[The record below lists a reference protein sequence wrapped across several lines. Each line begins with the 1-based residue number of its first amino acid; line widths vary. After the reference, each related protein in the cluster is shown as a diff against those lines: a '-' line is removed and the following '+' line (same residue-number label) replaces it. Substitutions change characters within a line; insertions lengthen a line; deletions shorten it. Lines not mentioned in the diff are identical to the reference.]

1 MLRARQLG
9 ILNLVLAGCV
19 ASPVDAQEQLLFK
32 VSDLNCVSENMQ
44 TYLNVSKSDP
54 LTIVVSACPEPDIR
68 AALKQL
74 QQNNMFRREPSKQ
87 GNLPTQIAALSAVE
101 WRCLLRRAQVATAPI
116 IKVYRGA
123 ICE

>member
-101 WRCLLRRAQVATAPI
+101 WRCLFRRAKVATDPI
-116 IKVYRGA
+116 IKVNRGA